1 MASRKPSSRMIENSA
16 PQNIAKDIYGAIK
29 DIASPWLG
37 TPPAQNK
44 QVTQAQGLAR
54 AAAETLDQTVTGG
67 MIKAGVEGDR
77 ALVKQAAINA
87 AALGAGYVAEK
98 AVVTAANAAA
108 KTGIPALIANQ
119 LTRKTVVVHG
129 SQIPNIKILQ
139 PKSGAAI
146 GNTTPHVFV
155 QEITRRNMF
164 DDSLAG
170 RVLHYANES
179 GSAYISRVPKKD
191 LTSVE
196 KLYGGNYPN
205 YLVSNKPVKV
215 NQEIKIP
222 SNLKKTDQIPYL
234 TDKLV
239 PAAKQLG
246 VGSLD
251 IHPVDNLRES
261 KRFVTELAQ
270 KNVADL
276 QRKIRYAKY
285 DRTINKAKR
294 R

>member
-1 MASRKPSSRMIENSA
+1 MIENSA

>member
-1 MASRKPSSRMIENSA
+1 MARRKPSGI
-16 PQNIAKDIYGAIK
+16 IDVVKDIV
-29 DIASPWLG
+29 SPWLG
-37 TPPAQNK
+37 ASPGEYK
-44 QVTQAQGLAR
+44 QVTQAKGLAR
-54 AAAETLDQTVTGG
+54 GAAETLDQTFAGG
-67 MIKAGVEGDR
+67 MVKANVQGNK
-77 ALVKQAAINA
+77 ALVKQAAVNA
-87 AALGAGYVAEK
+87 AALGTGYVAGK
-98 AVVTAANAAA
+98 AAVTAAGAAA

-129 SQIPNIKILQ
+129 SQIPNIKILRPQ
-139 PKSGAAI
+139 SGAAI

-222 SNLKKTDQIPYL
+222 PNLKKTDQIPYL

>member
-1 MASRKPSSRMIENSA
+1 MARRKPSGI
-16 PQNIAKDIYGAIK
+16 IDVVKDIV
-29 DIASPWLG
+29 SPWLG
-37 TPPAQNK
+37 ASPGEYK
-44 QVTQAQGLAR
+44 QVTQAKGLAR
-54 AAAETLDQTVTGG
+54 GAAETLDQVFAGG
-67 MIKAGVEGDR
+67 MVKAGVQGNK
-77 ALVKQAAINA
+77 ALVKQAAVNA
-87 AALGAGYVAEK
+87 AALGTGYVAGK
-98 AVVTAANAAA
+98 AAVTAAGAAA

-129 SQIPNIKILQ
+129 SQIPNIKILRPQ
-139 PKSGAAI
+139 SGAAI

-222 SNLKKTDQIPYL
+222 PNLKKTDQIPYL

>member
-1 MASRKPSSRMIENSA
+1 MAKSKPKGIADDIVGGIR
-16 PQNIAKDIYGAIK
+16 NIV
-29 DIASPWLG
+29 SPWLG
-37 TPPAQNK
+37 TPPGQYNK
-44 QVTQAQGLAR
+44 VTQAQGLAR
-54 AAAETLDQTVTGG
+54 QAAETLDQTYAGG
-67 MIKAGVEGDR
+67 MIGAGVQGNK
-77 ALVKQAAINA
+77 ALAKQAAVNA
-87 AALGAGYVAEK
+87 AYAAGGYVAGK
-98 AVVTAANAAA
+98 AVSKVAGAVA
-108 KTGIPALIANQ
+108 KTGVPALIANQ
-119 LTRKTVVVHG
+119 LTKKTVVVHG
-129 SQIPNIKILQ
+129 SEVPNIKILRPQ
-139 PKSGAAI
+139 SGAAI

-164 DDSLAG
+164 DDSLAN
-170 RVLHYANES
+170 RVLHYANER
-179 GSAYISRVPKKD
+179 GSAYVSRVPKKD

-205 YLVSNKPVKV
+205 YLVSNKPIKV

-222 SNLKKTDQIPYL
+222 SNLRKADQIPYL

-251 IHPVDNLRES
+251 IYPVDNLRES
-261 KRFVTELAQ
+261 KRFVIELAQ

-285 DRTINKAKR
+285 DRIINKAKR